1 MEIDCNIPIRTVRLK
16 VKTEAYSW
24 LNAAAIEVNQVWN
37 YANATSYKAGRPFS
51 GPSKWLTAF
60 ELDKLTAG
68 ATAYFDRIGSE
79 TIQRINAEF
88 TTRRARATIGRT
100 SLHLTQT
107 TRLLSAIRSIGI
119 LLLSVAYFPALA
131 ADLGKSQP
139 VKIAVFDFELE
150 DVSAAASLLGK
161 TTSTAATMEKVSSE
175 ARRVLAQS
183 GRYSLIDVSKAN
195 AKAVTEKSL
204 RDCDGCDS
212 GIALQLGAEQS
223 LIGVVRRVS
232 MTDYY
237 VLVQI
242 SDCRTGKV
250 LNQQEANFAGGDDG
264 WASGVRMLIKHQI
277 LVSAD

>member
-1 MEIDCNIPIRTVRLK
+1 M
-16 VKTEAYSW
+16 
-24 LNAAAIEVNQVWN
+24 
-37 YANATSYKAGRPFS
+37 
-51 GPSKWLTAF
+51 
-60 ELDKLTAG
+60 
-68 ATAYFDRIGSE
+68 
-79 TIQRINAEF
+79 
-88 TTRRARATIGRT
+88 
-100 SLHLTQT
+100 HLTQT

-119 LLLSVAYFPALA
+119 LLLSVGYFPALA
-131 ADLGKSQP
+131 ADLGKSPP

-161 TTSTAATMEKVSSE
+161 TTSTSATMEKVSSE

-183 GRYSLIDVSKAN
+183 GRYSLIDVSKAD
-195 AKAVTEKSL
+195 AKQVTEKSL
-204 RDCDGCDS
+204 RDCDGCDA

-277 LVSAD
+277 LASTD